1 MEHLVGEGFCEAT
14 CLRGLTRSLEGSHS
28 FRRRQNSP
36 DLVEAMRKVGVES
49 FVQSSPKAFGEFL
62 QKETDRWGIVARASG
77 AKSD

>member
-1 MEHLVGEGFCEAT
+1 
-14 CLRGLTRSLEGSHS
+14 
-28 FRRRQNSP
+28 
-36 DLVEAMRKVGVES
+36 MRKVGVES